1 MADTFEI
8 GTIPAISAWEGET
21 VEFRVQ
27 RHTGDAD
34 FIMDVKPTPK
44 GKISIDKAFGDFS
57 YAAAPEDREE
67 LTVSLQAGE
76 GRLDKQTFTITPH
89 PRLPSEFNFIDHTS
103 KTPPDPASR
112 FYITFAEQDAGEM
125 RFNDIEEVGQGSRAK
140 VMTKKV
146 TVSGVKLVLEKKG
159 KGNWLYEKLK
169 DRTTLKEL
177 TLYADEVVVG
187 CEMLLPGTDVTIY
200 ARSLVFDDSG
210 GETACLNTTPLPVK
224 TASTKDDALDG
235 QRGGNIHLYVSTAE
249 IPGNAVRLIAKGSSG
264 QNARAGRE
272 GAKGDNIP
280 EWKGQIRV
288 ENKDFDFKNEFRDW
302 ANKGFDETPIGAL
315 VYKEQWVGRDR
326 KEIPQKQYDYWY
338 GWPTSGKDP
347 AVFPGRPGQG
357 GNGGAVITPL
367 LEPFSG
373 RINLAPGAP
382 GEMAKPITA
391 APAGTPRKSLQFKFV
406 YRMDIRGATVASFS
420 PLNTVETEPG
430 KPGQARP
437 PAGATP
443 GFGRLTAPAQGG
455 TSTWLHPLSVRALN
469 AYFNDAMLTGHVDKI
484 RPLLNT
490 YIEATGTAARE
501 AAELARNQNKPTPLD
516 WPLLHSELT
525 ALKQR
530 IDGPYDYFGN
540 PAGWVPMLSF
550 QTNHALYKNE
560 VASAVRI
567 MFLAYWVE
575 KHQDQKVKAKNVL
588 DVATKSLREETQR
601 ALDDYATAQ
610 TKISRLDSQ
619 SEDIQQDI
627 KDAQRQL
634 EGIVNRMKQAT
645 KDNLKVEHFWRSSA
659 KIVGGVMELIPVGQP
674 VLGAFGKSITVLS
687 DIDLD
692 SPSDSL
698 GDLAGAWKKV
708 GKEKIAPKFA
718 ELFNKMKGAKEKE
731 EKDDKKADF
740 KKALAEEELE
750 KEVEAHMEEQKK
762 IKDSI
767 ISGFSGFAV
776 SEDDIEERLEQV
788 KSQSPEFK
796 KLTEDIEKLNKRKAA
811 FYEDL
816 VAAVQAIDVA
826 TNTILKN
833 QMGLIQMRGDLDAT
847 LDKIDFEAL
856 QYVQG
861 MGQRARERLLIY
873 KYYLLKSYHYLALEP
888 FPDMDFQAQK
898 VFDKLAELLPQSSEG
913 MLNETQ
919 YTSLAATFED
929 DLKVIADKIIRFYQT
944 HKGRQP
950 GYFDLQLTK
959 EQLAMLNGKSKRVEL
974 DLLWKLNRQ
983 REDIRITSIETKAIG
998 LTPLPSETR
1007 NVGLEFRHDG
1017 LSRIRRGGKLFL
1029 FRSGEYRVDADS
1041 PAQQTKATRSDK
1053 VFWSTD
1059 VSYNPFASSDKL
1071 TWTNAKEDVETESLV
1086 RYLVGADEKSP
1097 WLSFRPSAWTNL
1109 TIIRSGD
1116 YGGKIEHLV
1125 LRVNHVYYAV
1135 NDDVLSTL
1143 VVKVADDAQPLI
1155 RCNVTD
1161 VNGRADGQGSFV
1173 RTFDHTVRTRVTLT
1187 APQQYGKQAFKGWL
1201 VTEGTS
1207 TDENPPK
1214 PEPGRSL
1221 TLDVRE
1227 VRDRLVEAVYEAAE
1241 SGPEGEKW
1249 PPCPV
1254 GWKSSDWLLVNSSKV
1269 PINISRLAWEPLHV
1283 FPNGISPSVNEP
1295 QGSEHIKLA
1304 FDKVM
1309 LTPGQ
1314 SARVSVCINPAAPEN
1329 AEIGF
1334 GFNLENV
1341 HYAIFVNARFGT
1353 LSMTRKRTLDKGGWS
1368 GTGEMFDA
1376 DMWNRV
1382 QTFKGNV

>member
-1 MADTFEI
+1 MADWYEI
-8 GTIPAISAWEGET
+8 GSVPPISAWEGET
-21 VEFRVQ
+21 LAFSIR
-27 RHTGDAD
+27 RHTGYDP
-34 FIMDVKPTPK
+34 FKMHVTPTPK
-44 GKISIDKAFGDFS
+44 GKISIDEKDGDFS
-57 YAAAPEDREE
+57 YTPAAEDRDD
-67 LTVSLQAGE
+67 LTVTIQAGE
-76 GRLDKQTFTITPH
+76 GRLDKQTFIVTPH
-89 PRLPSEFNFIDHTS
+89 PRLPSEFNFIDHVS

-112 FYITFAEQDAGEM
+112 FYITFAEQDAGEF
-125 RFNDIEEVGQGSRAK
+125 RFNDIEEVGAGSRPK
-140 VMTKKV
+140 VMTRKV

-159 KGNWLYEKLK
+159 NRNWLYDKLK

-187 CEMLLPGTDVTIY
+187 CAMNLPGTDVTIY
-200 ARSLVFDDSG
+200 ARSLVFDDSS
-210 GETACLNTTPLPVK
+210 GEMACINTTPLAVK
-224 TASTKDDALDG
+224 VASTKDDGLDG
-235 QRGGNIHLYVSTAE
+235 QRGGNIHLYVSKLETPGTAQR
-249 IPGNAVRLIAKGSSG
+249 IIAKGSAG
-264 QNARAGRE
+264 QAARE
-272 GAKGDNIP
+272 GTEGTKGHSVPKWDG
-280 EWKGQIRV
+280 KIRV
-288 ENKDFDFKNEFRDW
+288 ENKDFDFTNQIRDW
-302 ANKGFDETPIGAL
+302 ANKGFDETPVGAR
-315 VYKEQWVGRDR
+315 VYKEQWVGRDL
-326 KEIPQKQYDYWY
+326 KHIEQKQYHHFD
-338 GWPTSGKDP
+338 GWPTNGTNP
-347 AVFPGRPGQG
+347 TVYPGRPGQG
-357 GNGGAVITPL
+357 GDGGSIISTFESQLQDRVD
-367 LEPFSG
+367 
-373 RINLAPGAP
+373 LAPGAP
-382 GEMAKPITA
+382 GKMATDIKGKP
-391 APAGTPRKSLQFKFV
+391 GGEPRRALLFRFE
-406 YRMDIRGATVASFS
+406 YRMDARGATVAKFD
-420 PLNTVETEPG
+420 PLDSRETKDG
-430 KPGQARP
+430 KPGNAERAKGNVPKPGVIYP
-437 PAGATP
+437 PAQA
-443 GFGRLTAPAQGG
+443 G
-455 TSTWLHPLSVRALN
+455 TSAWLHPLSVRALT
-469 AYFNDAMLTGHVDKI
+469 AYFNDAMLTGHIDKI
-484 RPLLNT
+484 RTLVNT
-490 YIEATGTAARE
+490 YIEATNTAASE
-501 AAELARNQNKPTPLD
+501 AAALAREQNKPTPLD

-550 QTNHALYKNE
+550 QTNLTLYKNE
-560 VASAVRI
+560 ITSAVRI

-575 KHQDQKVKAKNVL
+575 NHQDQKVKAKNVL
-588 DVATKSLREETQR
+588 DVAMKSLREETQR

-610 TKISRLDSQ
+610 AKIARLDSQ

-627 KDAQRQL
+627 KDAQSQL
-634 EGIVNRMKQAT
+634 EGIVKRMKQAT

-708 GKEKIAPKFA
+708 GKEKLAPKFE
-718 ELFNKMKGAKEKE
+718 ELFKKMKAAKEKE
-731 EKDDKKADF
+731 EKDDKKAEF

-762 IKDSI
+762 IKESI

-788 KSQSPEFK
+788 KSQSPELK
-796 KLTEDIEKLNKRKAA
+796 KLTEDIEKLNQRKAA

-816 VAAVQAIDVA
+816 VTAVQAMDVA
-826 TNTILKN
+826 ANTILKN

-898 VFDKLAELLPQSSEG
+898 VFDKLATLLPESSDG

-919 YTSLAATFED
+919 YKSLAATFEA
-929 DLKVIADKIIRFYQT
+929 DLKVIADKIIQFYQT

-998 LTPLPSETR
+998 LAPLPTETK

-1187 APQQYGKQAFKGWL
+1187 ASQQYGKQAFKGWV

-1207 TDENPPK
+1207 STDESPPK

-1221 TLDVRE
+1221 TLDLRE
-1227 VRDRLVEAVYEAAE
+1227 VRDRLVEAVYEATE
-1241 SGPEGEKW
+1241 SGPAGEKW
-1249 PPCPV
+1249 PPCPQ
-1254 GWKSSDWLLVNSSKV
+1254 GWKFTDWLLVNSSKV
-1269 PINISRLAWEPLHV
+1269 PITISRLAWEPLHK
-1283 FPNGISPSVNEP
+1283 FPDGISPTVNEP
-1295 QGSEHIKLA
+1295 QGSEHIKLS
-1304 FDKVM
+1304 FDRVM

-1314 SARVSVCINPAAPEN
+1314 SARVSTCINPTAPEN
-1329 AEIGF
+1329 ADIGF

-1341 HYAIFVNARFGT
+1341 HYAIFVNARFGS
-1353 LSMTRKRTLDKGGWS
+1353 LAMTRKRTLNRGGWS
-1368 GTGEMFDA
+1368 GTGEMFDP
-1376 DMWNRV
+1376 DMWNRTL
-1382 QTFKGNV
+1382 TFKG

>member
-1 MADTFEI
+1 MADAYEI

-21 VEFRVQ
+21 VKFSVKR
-27 RHTGDAD
+27 RSGTAD
-34 FIMDVKPTPK
+34 YVMDVKPTPK
-44 GKISIDKAFGDFS
+44 GKISIDKTLGDFS
-57 YAAAPEDREE
+57 YTPAPEDREE
-67 LTVSLQAGE
+67 LTVSIQAGE

-89 PRLPSEFNFIDHTS
+89 PRLPSEFNFIDHVS

-112 FYITFAEQDAGEM
+112 FYITFAEQDAGEL

-187 CEMLLPGTDVTIY
+187 CGMLLPGTDVTIY

-224 TASTKDDALDG
+224 MPSTKDDGLNG
-235 QRGGNIHLYVSTAE
+235 QRGGNIHLYVSKVE
-249 IPGNAVRLIAKGSSG
+249 IPGNDVRLIAKGSAG
-264 QNARAGRE
+264 QDARAGSE
-272 GAKGDNIP
+272 GTKGSSVPTWNG
-280 EWKGQIRV
+280 KIRV
-288 ENKDFDFKNEFRDW
+288 ENKDFDFTNEIRDW
-302 ANKGFDETPIGAL
+302 ARKGFDETPIGAF
-315 VYKEQWVGRDR
+315 VYKEQWVGRDLKKIEK
-326 KEIPQKQYDYWY
+326 KEYHHFDGY
-338 GWPTSGKDP
+338 PTSATKP
-347 AVFPGRPGQG
+347 AEYPGRPGQG
-357 GNGGAVITPL
+357 GDGGLIITPL
-367 LEPFSG
+367 LEQVSRRF
-373 RINLAPGAP
+373 NLSPGASGQMASDVP
-382 GEMAKPITA
+382 GK
-391 APAGTPRKSLQFKFV
+391 PAGEPRKSLLFRFE
-406 YRMDIRGATVASFS
+406 YRMDARGATVARFD
-420 PLNTVETEPG
+420 PLDSRETEDG
-430 KPGQARP
+430 KPGKAE
-437 PAGATP
+437 PAKGTAP
-443 GFGRLTAPAQGG
+443 KFGKLSAPAQGG
-455 TSTWLHPLSVRALN
+455 ASIWLHPLSVRALT
-469 AYFNDAMLTGHVDKI
+469 AYFNDAMLTGHTDKI

-490 YIEATGTAARE
+490 YIDAANAAALE
-501 AAELARNQNKPTPLD
+501 AASLARNQNKPTPLD

-550 QTNHALYKNE
+550 QTNLTLYKNE
-560 VASAVRI
+560 ITSAVRI

-575 KHQDQKVKAKNVL
+575 NHQDQKVKAKNVL
-588 DVATKSLREETQR
+588 DVAMKSLREETQR

-610 TKISRLDSQ
+610 AKIARLDSQ

-627 KDAQRQL
+627 KDAQSQL
-634 EGIVNRMKQAT
+634 EGIVKRMKQAT

-659 KIVGGVMELIPVGQP
+659 KILGGVMELIPVGQP

-708 GKEKIAPKFA
+708 GKEKLAPKFE
-718 ELFNKMKGAKEKE
+718 ELFKKMKGAKEKE
-731 EKDDKKADF
+731 ETDDRKAEF

-762 IKDSI
+762 IKESI

-788 KSQSPEFK
+788 KSQSPEFE

-816 VAAVQAIDVA
+816 VTAVQAMDVA
-826 TNTILKN
+826 ANTILKN

-888 FPDMDFQAQK
+888 LPDMDFQAQK
-898 VFDKLAELLPQSSEG
+898 VFDKLATLLPESSDG

-919 YTSLAATFED
+919 YKPLAATFEA
-929 DLKVIADKIIRFYQT
+929 DLKVIADKIIRFYET
-944 HKGRQP
+944 HQGRQP
-950 GYFDLQLTK
+950 GSFDLQLTK
-959 EQLAMLNGKSKRVEL
+959 EQLAMLNSKTKRVEL

-983 REDIRITSIETKAIG
+983 REDIRITSIETKAVG
-998 LTPLPSETR
+998 LTPLPAETK

-1017 LSRIRRGGKLFL
+1017 RSRIRRGGKLFL

-1059 VSYNPFASSDKL
+1059 VSYNPFADVDKL
-1071 TWTNAKEDVETESLV
+1071 TWTNAKADVETESLV
-1086 RYLVGADEKSP
+1086 RHLVGADDKSP

-1135 NDDVLSTL
+1135 NDDVLSTV
-1143 VVKVADDAQPLI
+1143 VVKVADDALPVI

-1161 VNGRADGQGSFV
+1161 LNGRADGQGTFV
-1173 RTFDHTVRTRVTLT
+1173 RTFDHTVRTKVTLT
-1187 APQQYGKQAFKGWL
+1187 APLQYGKLAFKGWSI
-1201 VTEGTS
+1201 TEG
-1207 TDENPPK
+1207 TDENPAK
-1214 PEPGRSL
+1214 PEPARSL

-1227 VRDRLVEAVYEAAE
+1227 VRDRLVEAVFEPTESEA
-1241 SGPEGEKW
+1241 GEKW
-1249 PPCPV
+1249 PACPE
-1254 GWKSSDWLLVNSSKV
+1254 GWKFTDWLLVNSSKV
-1269 PINISRLAWEPLHV
+1269 PITISRLAWEPLHK
-1283 FPNGISPSVNEP
+1283 FPDGISPSVNEP

-1304 FDKVM
+1304 FDKVI

-1314 SARVSVCINPAAPEN
+1314 SARVSVCVNPAAPEN

-1382 QTFKGNV
+1382 QTFKGSV